1 MKIIYIRG
9 VVVFVSSIS
18 NQQSFSMQV
27 RDANSTSDDAW
38 RKVFGKE
45 AAAVNPLAAVNH
57 GRNGLIL
64 ESIRTNDWS
73 NYHDFQAKQQP
84 AWYDKVNGEFK
95 QNKMY
100 YSNLI
105 DVQNR
110 SLKEA
115 IQSGDETE
123 IANRK
128 AHLNE
133 LISDFKKAPGEVPH
147 VIAFITDPALAAEHG
162 IGKPS
167 NDWYNSP
174 YNNPLVASQGQFE
187 NRNWYDNPYFV
198 DNPKELTFAIESV
211 KEFRPEIAKIAAQI
225 NKGAYERNAA
235 STSFTTKAT
244 QSITEAV
251 IEETVKVVEKT
262 LSSSP
267 TENDTL
273 ASPIETV
280 EQQVKPTVNQAIVMQ
295 AEQIIQQFSAS
306 TIIEQ
311 LFKHK
316 EQLATKTAQD
326 FYLEGL
332 AKNTEQ
338 KEYQKV

>member
-1 MKIIYIRG
+1 M
-9 VVVFVSSIS
+9 FVSSIS

-27 RDANSTSDDAW
+27 RDTTSTSGDAW

-57 GRNGLIL
+57 GRNSLIL

-167 NDWYNSP
+167 SDWYNSP
-174 YNNPLVASQGQFE
+174 YNNPLVASQGRFE
-187 NRNWYDNPYFV
+187 EQNWYDNPYFI
-198 DNPKELTFAIESV
+198 DNPKELTFAMESV

-235 STSFTTKAT
+235 STSFIARAT
-244 QSITEAV
+244 QAIAGAAVKEEEKNLISPSTEQ
-251 IEETVKVVEKT
+251 VK
-262 LSSSP
+262 
-267 TENDTL
+267 L
-273 ASPIETV
+273 ASSIETAQQT
-280 EQQVKPTVNQAIVMQ
+280 EQPVVNKAILMQ
-295 AEQIIQQFSAS
+295 AEQIIQQFSTS

-311 LFKHK
+311 LFKQK
-316 EQLATKTAQD
+316 EQLDMKTAQD
-326 FYLEGL
+326 YLLDRL
-332 AKNTEQ
+332 AKNAGQQ
-338 KEYQKV
+338 KYQEV